1 MLINLVMLF
10 GSFVT
15 LMAFMFSLYVSV
27 KNNTDSTMIMVGV
40 IVSMI
45 FIVFLMF
52 VNGAFSRTESLSK
65 IQKKWKFK
73 SNEEAKEYLN
83 LQYSGIECD
92 KDKKDILA
100 KLLFFGWN
108 IVETKEKELTLER
121 VSSTKTEKMIFN
133 TMN

>member
-1 MLINLVMLF
+1 MALFLELNLF
-10 GSFVT
+10 
-15 LMAFMFSLYVSV
+15 
-27 KNNTDSTMIMVGV
+27 
-40 IVSMI
+40 
-45 FIVFLMF
+45 
-52 VNGAFSRTESLSK
+52 R
-65 IQKKWKFK
+65 KFK